1 MGFMDVFFDALR
13 LNDDD
18 DEFDNEEY
26 DDFEDE
32 EEEEEGRRF
41 FRRRAREESQPEPV
55 RTSSRSTRNR
65 EEASV
70 RQNDSAP
77 RRASQTQ
84 AAEVPAA
91 DRPQKSQ
98 FRTTTARRN
107 QGKKEDQMEVSVIK
121 PSAVDDEREIT
132 ETLLS
137 GRAVVINM
145 EGLNVDIAQRIID
158 FTSGV
163 TFAIEGTLQKISN
176 FIFIAT
182 PKNVDVS
189 GDLQTIMDSVGG
201 SSFTF

>member
-26 DDFEDE
+26 DDFDDEDDDVE
-32 EEEEEGRRF
+32 ERHF
-41 FRRRAREESQPEPV
+41 FRRKPREEEPVPV
-55 RTSSRSTRNR
+55 RTSTRETRSNR
-65 EEASV
+65 TSNDTSQRRSSQAEPTIV
-70 RQNDSAP
+70 RDSAEN
-77 RRASQTQ
+77 RS
-84 AAEVPAA
+84 
-91 DRPQKSQ
+91 QKSQ
-98 FRTTTARRN
+98 FRTTTARRSPA
-107 QGKKEDQMEVSVIK
+107 KREDFMEVSVVK
-121 PSAVDDEREIT
+121 PSTVEDERAIT
-132 ETLLS
+132 ETLLN

-158 FTSGV
+158 FTSGA

-201 SSFTF
+201 GSSFTF